1 MRVRPIYSES
11 SVIILV
17 IKARIEGGLIR
28 QTRYVRG
35 VRCSPSNITSVIE
48 SWMTFVRSEME
59 PGRTSMVR
67 VSSL

>member
-48 SWMTFVRSEME
+48 SWMTFVRLEME